1 MSKILCHYHTDQE
14 AEITCAKCNKPIC
27 PECNNNGNCTIC
39 HLTTSSYVKTTIGFI
54 GSTLFFLPFF
64 GGAAML
70 IAVIISSGFFW
81 FLILFSIAWIG
92 GVAVGYVSILASF
105 VSSILSIRKE
115 RRARNNFINQVGV
128 DKRGNRIHPYYR
140 SIPTCEI
147 PREIQ
152 LENLPEKQQKC
163 NNLTVNPRRSASM
176 EHIKSISLV
185 FPDNQVFCYKC
196 GKILPSDAQYC
207 LQCGVPLNYSR
218 LLN

>member
-27 PECNNNGNCTIC
+27 PECNHSGNCTIC

-70 IAVIISSGFFW
+70 IAAIINSGFFW

-105 VSSILSIRKE
+105 FNSILSIRKE
-115 RRARNNFINQVGV
+115 RQARKHFANQVGV
-128 DKRGNRIHPYYR
+128 DKKGNRIHPYYR
-140 SIPTCEI
+140 SAPTSAIPSEI
-147 PREIQ
+147 CF
-152 LENLPEKQQKC
+152 ENFTENQQKC
-163 NNLTVNPRRSASM
+163 TNLTINSTRSASI
-176 EHIKSISLV
+176 EPLKSISLILS
-185 FPDNQVFCYKC
+185 NGQVFCYKC